1 MNAATDTLNTTSC
14 AHHWVLGQPKAGA
27 IQATCRKCGGERVY
41 PAVLDDLDP
50 RPDAEPRQRTGVA
63 TAVGGAR
70 PSSVA
75 APPADAESSP
85 VKRLRL
91 VGQSRRL
98 VGQSKIVIKG

>member
-1 MNAATDTLNTTSC
+1 M
-14 AHHWVLGQPKAGA
+14 AGH

-50 RPDAEPRQRTGVA
+50 GIEPDNRLTTGVA

-75 APPADAESSP
+75 ASNGKQKASLP
-85 VKRLRL
+85 VDQ
-91 VGQSRRL
+91 GS
-98 VGQSKIVIKG
+98 